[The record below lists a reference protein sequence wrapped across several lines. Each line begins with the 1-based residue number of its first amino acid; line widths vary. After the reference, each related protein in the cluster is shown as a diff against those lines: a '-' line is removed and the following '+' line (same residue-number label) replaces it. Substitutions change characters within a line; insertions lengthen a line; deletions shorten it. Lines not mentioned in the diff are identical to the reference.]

1 MTATKTVKDK
11 KWYYK
16 TYRIKSRDYMISL
29 VFSKGTRGKP
39 QTADVIDLQKD
50 SYLEITTDKNGE
62 GHYLVKNVTAD
73 YSTGINRP
81 TVETQQQSPYW
92 YDLEGRRSLQRP
104 TRSGV
109 YIHQGRKVIVK

>member
-1 MTATKTVKDK
+1 
-11 KWYYK
+11 
-16 TYRIKSRDYMISL
+16 MISL
-29 VFSKGTRGKP
+29 VFSKGSDGKP